1 MVDRRR
7 RDSRS
12 ASVSPTRNRGGRGR
26 GRSLSDESSLER
38 SGYRRHRRDYSRSRS
53 RSPVRQRRSHGH
65 YRDDRR
71 DRYARNFDRN
81 GRSEYRDS
89 GRRRSPERGNRSWDK
104 EKRWKEEDQA
114 YKPENAG
121 ETFFE
126 ARKRERDE
134 AKISPV
140 WARSPLPHELLSS
153 SDDDMSSKKKKK
165 KTKKKKESKKEKK
178 DKKEK
183 KAKKER
189 KEKREKK
196 KKHRSSYKDDSSSLS
211 DTSES
216 GEEKEQVT
224 TILAE
229 EAAHKDPGKLPISEQ
244 ASTHRDKVPVFD
256 EAVGGESSADSEGEH
271 YGPAAPQRQ
280 SIISSDFGKNLLPGE
295 GSAMASFV
303 QEGKRIPRRGEI
315 GLKSEEIESFE
326 TAGYVM
332 SGSRN
337 RRMEAI
343 RIRKENQIYS
353 ADERAALATFNY
365 EEKQQK
371 EKKILNEFRRL
382 VDKKLA
388 ETDQKD

>member
-1 MVDRRR
+1 M
-7 RDSRS
+7 
-12 ASVSPTRNRGGRGR
+12 
-26 GRSLSDESSLER
+26 
-38 SGYRRHRRDYSRSRS
+38 
-53 RSPVRQRRSHGH
+53 QRRSYGRG
-65 YRDDRR
+65 RDDRR
-71 DRYARNFDRN
+71 AQYARDFDRN
-81 GRSEYRDS
+81 GRSDYRGS
-89 GRRRSPERGNRSWDK
+89 GRRRSPERGNRSWDT
-104 EKRWKEEDQA
+104 EKRWKEEEQA
-114 YKPENAG
+114 HKPENAG

-134 AKISPV
+134 SKISPV
-140 WARSPLPHELLSS
+140 WARSPLTDELLSS
-153 SDDDMSSKKKKK
+153 SDDDMRAKKK
-165 KTKKKKESKKEKK
+165 KTKKKKESKKGKK

-189 KEKREKK
+189 KEKKEKK
-196 KKHRSSYKDDSSSLS
+196 KKDRSSYTDDPSSLS
-211 DTSES
+211 DTSEES
-216 GEEKEQVT
+216 ANEKEHAAT
-224 TILAE
+224 ELAE
-229 EAAHKDPGKLPISEQ
+229 EAAHKDQGKPRISEQ
-244 ASTHRDKVPVFD
+244 TSKHREKVPPFD
-256 EAVGGESSADSEGEH
+256 KAVPEQSSEGSEEEH

-280 SIISSDFGKNLLPGE
+280 NIMSSDFGKNLLPGE
-295 GSAMASFV
+295 GSAMATFV
-303 QEGKRIPRRGEI
+303 QDGKRIPRRGEI

-326 TAGYVM
+326 NAGYVM

-382 VDKKLA
+382 VDKKLG